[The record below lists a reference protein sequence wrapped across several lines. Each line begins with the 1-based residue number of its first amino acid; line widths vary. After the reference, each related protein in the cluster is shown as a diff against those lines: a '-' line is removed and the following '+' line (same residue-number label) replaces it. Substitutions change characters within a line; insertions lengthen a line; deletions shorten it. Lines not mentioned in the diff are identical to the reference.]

1 MIARMTALTLQLLTL
16 LALTPS
22 SIFGSVEGDRKAA
35 QLLLSSID
43 ESKDPCA
50 DFYEFT
56 CANWIKRNPIPADE
70 ESVSAFSIIERNV
83 KQQLRG

>member
-1 MIARMTALTLQLLTL
+1 MMPLALQLLAL

-22 SIFGSVEGDRKAA
+22 SVFATVEGDRKAA
-35 QLLLSSID
+35 EFLLLSID
-43 ESKDPCA
+43 ASNDPCT

-56 CANWIKRNPIPADE
+56 CANWIRQNPIPADE